1 MSDKLT
7 DFETEILKAL
17 RKHRDKNIA
26 ELFSMDMF
34 YKNLNVEIPL
44 NRFKEIIILL
54 EDGKYIKKISL
65 NFGEELGCYDIEPE
79 GIRYLKS
86 LEQN

>member
-7 DFETEILKAL
+7 NLETEILKSL
-17 RKHRDKNIA
+17 RKHRDKNTA

-44 NRFKEIIILL
+44 NRFKEIIVLL
-54 EDGKYIKKISL
+54 EDSKYIKKISL
-65 NFGEELGCYDIEPE
+65 NFGEELGNYNIEPE
-79 GIRYLKS
+79 GLRYLRK
-86 LEQN
+86 LEQK

>member
-1 MSDKLT
+1 M
-7 DFETEILKAL
+7 
-17 RKHRDKNIA
+17 
-26 ELFSMDMF
+26 
-34 YKNLNVEIPL
+34 

-79 GIRYLKS
+79 GIRYLKN

>member
-34 YKNLNVEIPL
+34 YKNLKVEISL
-44 NRFKEIIILL
+44 NRFKEIIVLL
-54 EDGKYIKKISL
+54 EDSKYIKKISL
-65 NFGEELGCYDIEPE
+65 SFGEELGCYDIEPE
-79 GIRYLKS
+79 GLRYLRK
-86 LEQN
+86 LE